1 MNIKQL
7 IKEIE
12 NINNFSSR
20 NMTEAQYNVE
30 LGIRLSSA
38 MDLAASL
45 NVIELAISYYN
56 FKYLKDI
63 HGDVSQYMQIEW
75 KGMKGTEELAKKLV
89 EMSKETLVDI
99 IYKQSAWGSKQV
111 LSLPYGDVL
120 ASEMVKIKKS
130 SLGTKD
136 IIYLLF
142 GIKAKELGFT
152 YYDEFVNLMKEQKTM
167 VSRKTA
173 QDLLK
178 LFWENTKD
186 DYKTN
191 PNLFNIIKSIIINLN
206 SELKDSNST
215 QQLRLRFMEQFIN
228 LTMEVK

>member
-1 MNIKQL
+1 
-7 IKEIE
+7 
-12 NINNFSSR
+12 
-20 NMTEAQYNVE
+20 
-30 LGIRLSSA
+30 
-38 MDLAASL
+38 
-45 NVIELAISYYN
+45 
-56 FKYLKDI
+56 
-63 HGDVSQYMQIEW
+63 
-75 KGMKGTEELAKKLV
+75 
-89 EMSKETLVDI
+89 
-99 IYKQSAWGSKQV
+99 
-111 LSLPYGDVL
+111 
-120 ASEMVKIKKS
+120 
-130 SLGTKD
+130 
-136 IIYLLF
+136 
-142 GIKAKELGFT
+142 
-152 YYDEFVNLMKEQKTM
+152 MKEQKTM